1 MGVSKVVYGN
11 DTLVD
16 LTSDTV
22 TPMSLTLG
30 ATAHGADGEPIV
42 GEYQYVLPLMSPDT
56 RGGAKLGNGMYVIG
70 DALTSGAYYTTEMV
84 GTDEVLTLVYEM
96 VEE

>member
-1 MGVSKVVYGN
+1 MGVSKVVFGD

-16 LTSDTV
+16 LTGDTV
-22 TPMSLTLG
+22 TPTSLTLG

-56 RGGAKLGNGMYVIG
+56 RGGAKLGRGLEVVDGALRVIG
-70 DALTSGAYYTTEMV
+70 LYV
-84 GTDEVLTLVYEM
+84 DEDGDWCQE
-96 VEE
+96 